1 MKKDKILIVG
11 SSGFIGNKLIEKI
24 RCQKKII
31 CFDKKKINL
40 SKSNKQ
46 KIYKVYKSDISNMN
60 KLSLALSESKLVLYK
75 AGILGGPNSI
85 KIEHAKNYLNE
96 NVKKLITFLKVAEKY
111 DIKKII
117 YDSSFQIFEKKNNY
131 KNEIYPSNYYGLSKL
146 ISEKILT
153 NWCNKNNVNL
163 QILRYP
169 RIICEKNKNFI
180 SKIVENILLNKKII
194 ITTKKKFRIVYI
206 DDVIEAN
213 LFSIK
218 NNSKKIQ
225 IYNISLKK
233 EFSIPEI
240 IKCINKNISKKIK
253 IIKKT
258 QLNKNRDFEPLN
270 MKLSNK
276 YFQLPSKISP
286 KINLTLI
293 VKKIIKE
300 YEGRKY

>member
-1 MKKDKILIVG
+1 M
-11 SSGFIGNKLIEKI
+11 
-24 RCQKKII
+24 
-31 CFDKKKINL
+31 
-40 SKSNKQ
+40 
-46 KIYKVYKSDISNMN
+46 
-60 KLSLALSESKLVLYK
+60 ALSESKLVLYK

-85 KIEHAKNYLNE
+85 NIEYAKNYLSE
-96 NVKKLITFLKVAEKY
+96 NVKKLLTFLKTAEKY
-111 DIKKII
+111 EIKKII
-117 YDSSFQIFEKKNNY
+117 YETNFQIFGKKNIF
-131 KNEIYPSNYYGLSKL
+131 KDEINPLNYYGLSKL
-146 ISEKILT
+146 ISEKILI
-153 NWCNKNNVNL
+153 NWCNKNNVDL

-169 RIICEKNKNFI
+169 RIICERNKNFI
-180 SKIVENILLNKKII
+180 SKIVENILLNKRIF
-194 ITTKKKFRIVYI
+194 ITTEKKFRIVHI

-218 NNSKKIQ
+218 NKRKKIQ

-270 MKLSNK
+270 VKLSNK
-276 YFQLPSKISP
+276 YFQLPRKISP

-300 YEGRKY
+300 YEVGKY